1 MEFRCKR
8 YRICEVTRNVPRSLE
23 VDRVFFIQRR
33 WFGLLWVPQRIPPI
47 YFHTEGLPFAGVMF
61 PPRWR
66 GLTWVFYDIEDAVDG
81 LTAWLRATHKPDDY
95 TVYITLP
102 DSFD

>member
-8 YRICEVTRNVPRSLE
+8 YRISEVCRDDAT
-23 VDRVFFIQRR
+23 FFVVQRR
-33 WFGLLWVPQRIPPI
+33 WFVLLWVRQFIPPHD
-47 YFHTEGLPFAGVMF
+47 YFDFPFHWLPGCGF
-61 PPRWR
+61 
-66 GLTWVFYDIEDAVDG
+66 VFYHIEDAVDG

-102 DSFD
+102 TL